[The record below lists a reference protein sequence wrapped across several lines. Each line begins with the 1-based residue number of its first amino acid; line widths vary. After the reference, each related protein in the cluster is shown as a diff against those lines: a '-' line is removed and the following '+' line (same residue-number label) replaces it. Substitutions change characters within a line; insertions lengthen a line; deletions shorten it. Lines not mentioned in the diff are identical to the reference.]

1 MVADLGKEG
10 RGGGSL
16 RSKSYIN
23 AMNRD
28 KKGRRSIFASLKGIF
43 CGDEKEIMKNLRFE
57 SGRGDGGGVLRL
69 DLSVEGGG
77 GRKRGEG
84 GEGRNEDKTVVIL
97 VGSAENRQL
106 LGVKHVKLR
115 NNGKADMK
123 VNMELGGGGGGG
135 EVIVRV
141 MFEWMRGFD
150 FQVVV
155 DSSSSVGKKLSSD
168 TKAFAPKT

>member
-1 MVADLGKEG
+1 M
-10 RGGGSL
+10 
-16 RSKSYIN
+16 
-23 AMNRD
+23 
-28 KKGRRSIFASLKGIF
+28 
-43 CGDEKEIMKNLRFE
+43 
-57 SGRGDGGGVLRL
+57 
-69 DLSVEGGG
+69 
-77 GRKRGEG
+77 
-84 GEGRNEDKTVVIL
+84 